1 MLIAF
6 KYLGQMVIMVLFEAR
21 STSFLKL
28 RGVDT
33 TVLWG
38 GPGRVNIV
46 LL

>member
-1 MLIAF
+1 MLASF
-6 KYLGQMVIMVLFEAR
+6 EYLGQMVIMVLSEAR
-21 STSFLKL
+21 STSFVKL
-28 RGVDT
+28 RGVDP